1 MTPAAVGDLPGFDTL
16 SWRVRC
22 SGSLQPDVVLMG
34 TSSGCVC
41 QVVPASSRRDF
52 LRQAGGG
59 FGELAAAWLLES
71 EQARSASGGVSTETG
86 RLHFPARA
94 TRVISLFMHGGPSH
108 LETFDP
114 KPELQR
120 LAGRPLPPSF
130 GPVATRRAG
139 GGQSAPGDASA
150 LPPLGSEWSARLRLP
165 PSSWR
170 MCR

>member
-1 MTPAAVGDLPGFDTL
+1 
-16 SWRVRC
+16 
-22 SGSLQPDVVLMG
+22 MG

-41 QVVPASSRRDF
+41 HVAPASSRRDF

-59 FGELAAAWLLES
+59 FGALAAAWLIES
-71 EQARSASGGVSTETG
+71 ERARSASGGTLTETG
-86 RLHFPARA
+86 RPHFPARA

-130 GPVATRRAG
+130 GRVATRRQVGANPLLATQRRFHPRG
-139 GGQSAPGDASA
+139 RSGLAISDF
-150 LPPLGSEWSARLRLP
+150 LPHLAECADELAIIRS
-165 PSSWR
+165 
-170 MCR
+170 CRADSVNHP